1 MNDLAESIEDE
12 RAAMPDMLSVS
23 FAGNANDY
31 FGIWFA
37 NMFLNIATLG
47 IWSAWAKV
55 RRVRYFYGNT
65 KLDGHGFDYLATGGM
80 LLKGR
85 LVAFAFLV
93 GLSLLE
99 SINPAMQG
107 LTSFILLPLY
117 PWVIQRSL
125 RFNARM
131 TVWRNVRFAWR
142 GTYGQSVMAFLVW
155 PLIGFVSLGLLAP
168 VAIRAARL
176 YIAENY
182 DFGKAN
188 FAAVAGYSSFYW
200 AMFLSILLGAAVIVI
215 GVGVLSLPFLESIG
229 LADENVVAVVAG
241 YGGAPIVLIVFVITG
256 AFFNAMARNIVVNG
270 LTLDDRHQFHSDV
283 SAPKFA
289 WIAFSNLFATILTLG
304 LLRPWAACRS
314 WRYQAE
320 CLTVLPAGD
329 LSGFIDDQRQAGGTI
344 GEEYSDLADMD
355 VSI

>member
-1 MNDLAESIEDE
+1 MNDQAESIEDE
-12 RAAMPDMLSVS
+12 RAAIPDMLSVS

-142 GTYGQSVMAFLVW
+142 GTYGQSVMAFLVL
-155 PLIGFVSLGLLAP
+155 PLI
-168 VAIRAARL
+168 
-176 YIAENY
+176 
-182 DFGKAN
+182 
-188 FAAVAGYSSFYW
+188 
-200 AMFLSILLGAAVIVI
+200 MSIV
-215 GVGVLSLPFLESIG
+215 
-229 LADENVVAVVAG
+229 
-241 YGGAPIVLIVFVITG
+241 T
-256 AFFNAMARNIVVNG
+256 
-270 LTLDDRHQFHSDV
+270 Q
-283 SAPKFA
+283 
-289 WIAFSNLFATILTLG
+289 TI
-304 LLRPWAACRS
+304 
-314 WRYQAE
+314 
-320 CLTVLPAGD
+320 
-329 LSGFIDDQRQAGGTI
+329 
-344 GEEYSDLADMD
+344 
-355 VSI
+355 